1 MNAQSWVDLKQD
13 ADTGIEV
20 IRAHFEG
27 HAYDPHWHDSYLI
40 GFTEQG
46 VQQFHCRRAL
56 FSSVPG
62 QTFFLEPGDIH
73 DGHAPTPGGFTYST
87 LYLEPAWLEKALPGL
102 FEQAPADCLPGVPRT
117 QPDDPGLLPCIANAL
132 QALRDGEPRMV
143 RDATLDALL
152 ERISR
157 SLHWRQRL
165 SGNPQ
170 IASVALRARDYLHA
184 HFHQNIGLDELA
196 QVCGVDRRQG
206 FAQGAGLQLIN
217 PKTWLMSVS
226 VTAIFLDGQASFG
239 AVASYATLFLLVS
252 TPCLL
257 VWGVLGVGGARL
269 LRQPARLLLFNRS
282 MALLLLASV
291 WLPPLASL

>member
-1 MNAQSWVDLKQD
+1 MNAHSWVDLKQD

-56 FSSVPG
+56 FNSVPG

-73 DGHAPTPGGFTYST
+73 DGHAPAPGGFTYST
-87 LYLEPAWLEKALPGL
+87 LYLEPTWLEKALPAL

-132 QALRDGEPRMV
+132 QALSDNEPRMV
-143 RDATLDALL
+143 RDAVLDALL

-157 SLHWRQRL
+157 SLHWRQRIP
-165 SGNPQ
+165 GNPQ

-196 QVCGVDRRQG
+196 RACGVDRFRLSRA
-206 FAQGAGLQLIN
+206 F
-217 PKTWLMSVS
+217 K
-226 VTAIFLDGQASFG
+226 ASFG
-239 AVASYATLFLLVS
+239 IAPHGYLIQLRLVRARRLLALGTSPVDVASDLGFADQSHLGRWFRRANGV
-252 TPCLL
+252 TP
-257 VWGVLGVGGARL
+257 GAYRNL
-269 LRQPARLLLFNRS
+269 CTKLQDHG
-282 MALLLLASV
+282 
-291 WLPPLASL
+291 

>member
-46 VQQFHCRRAL
+46 VQQFHCRCAL

-73 DGHAPTPGGFTYST
+73 DGHAPAPGGFTYST
-87 LYLEPAWLEKALPGL
+87 LYLEPAWLQRALPAL

-132 QALRDGEPRMV
+132 QALSDGEPRMV
-143 RDATLDALL
+143 RDAALDALL

-157 SLHWRQRL
+157 SLHWRQRQP
-165 SGNPQ
+165 SNPQ
-170 IASVALRARDYLHA
+170 IASVALRAREYLHA
-184 HFHQNIGLDELA
+184 HFQQNIGLDELA
-196 QVCGVDRRQG
+196 LVCGVDRFRLSRAFKAAFGIAPHGYLIQLRLVRARRLLALGTAPADVASDLG
-206 FAQGAGLQLIN
+206 FADQSHLGRWFRRANGLTPGAYRNRCTKLQ
-217 PKTWLMSVS
+217 
-226 VTAIFLDGQASFG
+226 DH
-239 AVASYATLFLLVS
+239 
-252 TPCLL
+252 
-257 VWGVLGVGGARL
+257 
-269 LRQPARLLLFNRS
+269 
-282 MALLLLASV
+282 
-291 WLPPLASL
+291 

>member
-62 QTFFLEPGDIH
+62 QTFFIEPGDIH

-87 LYLEPAWLEKALPGL
+87 LYLEPAWLEKALPAL

-143 RDATLDALL
+143 RDAALDALL

-184 HFHQNIGLDELA
+184 HFHENIGLDELA
-196 QVCGVDRRQG
+196 QVCGIDRFRLSRAFKAAFGIAPHGYLIQLRLVRARRLLAIGTSPADVANDLG
-206 FAQGAGLQLIN
+206 FADQSHLGRWFRRANGLTPGAYRNLCTKLQ
-217 PKTWLMSVS
+217 
-226 VTAIFLDGQASFG
+226 DHG
-239 AVASYATLFLLVS
+239 
-252 TPCLL
+252 
-257 VWGVLGVGGARL
+257 
-269 LRQPARLLLFNRS
+269 
-282 MALLLLASV
+282 
-291 WLPPLASL
+291 

>member
-87 LYLEPAWLEKALPGL
+87 LYLEPTWLEKALPAL

-117 QPDDPGLLPCIANAL
+117 QPEDPGLLPCIANAL
-132 QALRDGEPRMV
+132 QALSDNEPRMV
-143 RDATLDALL
+143 RDAALDALL

-165 SGNPQ
+165 PGNPQ

-196 QVCGVDRRQG
+196 RACGVDRFRLSRAFKAAFGIAPHGYLIQLRLVRARRLLALGASPADVASDLG
-206 FAQGAGLQLIN
+206 FADQSHLGRWFRRANGLTPGAYRNLCTKLQ
-217 PKTWLMSVS
+217 
-226 VTAIFLDGQASFG
+226 DHG
-239 AVASYATLFLLVS
+239 
-252 TPCLL
+252 
-257 VWGVLGVGGARL
+257 
-269 LRQPARLLLFNRS
+269 
-282 MALLLLASV
+282 
-291 WLPPLASL
+291 

>member
-87 LYLEPAWLEKALPGL
+87 LYLEPAWLERALPAL

-132 QALRDGEPRMV
+132 QALNDNEPRMV
-143 RDATLDALL
+143 RDAALDTLL

-165 SGNPQ
+165 PGSPQ
-170 IASVALRARDYLHA
+170 IPRVALRARDY
-184 HFHQNIGLDELA
+184 
-196 QVCGVDRRQG
+196 R
-206 FAQGAGLQLIN
+206 
-217 PKTWLMSVS
+217 
-226 VTAIFLDGQASFG
+226 
-239 AVASYATLFLLVS
+239 
-252 TPCLL
+252 
-257 VWGVLGVGGARL
+257 
-269 LRQPARLLLFNRS
+269 
-282 MALLLLASV
+282 
-291 WLPPLASL
+291 PPLVCRTQVFHAARAGAEVSDEVRPALREDVAALCEAAIELNEYDLHVPRARVHLGWLQKTVRRRLRDGRRRGRVPYFG

>member
-87 LYLEPAWLEKALPGL
+87 LYLEPAWLEKALPAL

-143 RDATLDALL
+143 RDAALDALL

-184 HFHQNIGLDELA
+184 HFHENIGLDELA
-196 QVCGVDRRQG
+196 QVCGVDRFRLSRAFKAAFGIAPHGYLIQLRLVRARRLLAIGTSPADVASDLG
-206 FAQGAGLQLIN
+206 FADQSHLGRWFRRANGLTPGAYRNLCTKLQ
-217 PKTWLMSVS
+217 
-226 VTAIFLDGQASFG
+226 DH
-239 AVASYATLFLLVS
+239 
-252 TPCLL
+252 
-257 VWGVLGVGGARL
+257 
-269 LRQPARLLLFNRS
+269 
-282 MALLLLASV
+282 
-291 WLPPLASL
+291 

>member
-87 LYLEPAWLEKALPGL
+87 LYLEPAWLQRALPAL
-102 FEQAPADCLPGVPRT
+102 FEQAPDDCLPGVPRT

-132 QALRDGEPRMV
+132 QALSDNEPRMV
-143 RDATLDALL
+143 RDAALDALL

-157 SLHWRQRL
+157 SLHWRQQL
-165 SGNPQ
+165 PGNPQ
-170 IASVALRARDYLHA
+170 IPSVALRARDYLHA
-184 HFHQNIGLDELA
+184 HFHENIGLDELA
-196 QVCGVDRRQG
+196 RVCGVDRFRLCRAFKAAFGIAPHGYLIQLRLVRARRLLALGTTPADVASDLG
-206 FAQGAGLQLIN
+206 FADQSHLGRWFRRANGVTPGAYRNLCTKLQ
-217 PKTWLMSVS
+217 
-226 VTAIFLDGQASFG
+226 DH
-239 AVASYATLFLLVS
+239 
-252 TPCLL
+252 
-257 VWGVLGVGGARL
+257 
-269 LRQPARLLLFNRS
+269 
-282 MALLLLASV
+282 
-291 WLPPLASL
+291 

>member
-87 LYLEPAWLEKALPGL
+87 LYLEPAWLEKALPAL

-143 RDATLDALL
+143 RDAALDTLL

-184 HFHQNIGLDELA
+184 HFHENIGLDELA
-196 QVCGVDRRQG
+196 QVCGVDRFRLSRAFKAAFGIAPHGYLIQLRLVRARRLLAIGTSPADVASDLG
-206 FAQGAGLQLIN
+206 FADQSHLGRWFRRANGLTPGAYRNLCTKLQ
-217 PKTWLMSVS
+217 
-226 VTAIFLDGQASFG
+226 DHG
-239 AVASYATLFLLVS
+239 
-252 TPCLL
+252 
-257 VWGVLGVGGARL
+257 
-269 LRQPARLLLFNRS
+269 
-282 MALLLLASV
+282 
-291 WLPPLASL
+291 

>member
-27 HAYDPHWHDSYLI
+27 HAYDPHWHDSYLL

-73 DGHAPTPGGFTYST
+73 DGHAPAPGGFTYST
-87 LYLEPAWLEKALPGL
+87 LYLEPAWLKKALPAL
-102 FEQAPADCLPGVPRT
+102 FEQAPGDCLPGVPRT

-132 QALRDGEPRMV
+132 QALSENEPRMV
-143 RDATLDALL
+143 RDAALDALL

-165 SGNPQ
+165 PGNPQ
-170 IASVALRARDYLHA
+170 IPSVALRARDYLHA
-184 HFHQNIGLDELA
+184 HFHENIGLDELA
-196 QVCGVDRRQG
+196 RACGVDRFRLSRAFKAAFGIAPHGYQIQLRLVRARRLLALGTSPADVASDLG
-206 FAQGAGLQLIN
+206 FADQSHLGRWFRRANGLTPGAYRNRCTKLQ
-217 PKTWLMSVS
+217 
-226 VTAIFLDGQASFG
+226 DHG
-239 AVASYATLFLLVS
+239 
-252 TPCLL
+252 
-257 VWGVLGVGGARL
+257 
-269 LRQPARLLLFNRS
+269 
-282 MALLLLASV
+282 
-291 WLPPLASL
+291 

>member
-1 MNAQSWVDLKQD
+1 MNTQSWVDLKQD

-87 LYLEPAWLEKALPGL
+87 LYLEPAWLERALPAL

-132 QALRDGEPRMV
+132 QALNDNEPRMV
-143 RDATLDALL
+143 RDAALDALL

-157 SLHWRQRL
+157 SLYWRQRL
-165 SGNPQ
+165 PGNPQ
-170 IASVALRARDYLHA
+170 IPSVALRARDYLHA
-184 HFHQNIGLDELA
+184 HFHQNVGLDELA
-196 QVCGVDRRQG
+196 RVCGVDRFRLSRAFKAAFGIAPHGYLIQLRLVRARRLLALGTAPADVASDLG
-206 FAQGAGLQLIN
+206 FADQSHLGRWFRRANGLTPGAYRSLCTKLQ
-217 PKTWLMSVS
+217 
-226 VTAIFLDGQASFG
+226 DH
-239 AVASYATLFLLVS
+239 
-252 TPCLL
+252 
-257 VWGVLGVGGARL
+257 
-269 LRQPARLLLFNRS
+269 
-282 MALLLLASV
+282 
-291 WLPPLASL
+291 

>member
-87 LYLEPAWLEKALPGL
+87 LYLEPAWLRRALPAL
-102 FEQAPADCLPGVPRT
+102 FEQAPSDCLPGVPRT

-132 QALRDGEPRMV
+132 QALSDNEPRMV
-143 RDATLDALL
+143 RDAALDALL

-165 SGNPQ
+165 PGNPQ
-170 IASVALRARDYLHA
+170 IPSVALRARDYLHA
-184 HFHQNIGLDELA
+184 HFHENIGLDELA
-196 QVCGVDRRQG
+196 RVCGVDRFRLCRAFKAAFGIAPHGYLIQLRLVRARRLLALGTTPADVASDLG
-206 FAQGAGLQLIN
+206 FADQSHLGRWFRRANGVTPGAYRNLCTKLQ
-217 PKTWLMSVS
+217 
-226 VTAIFLDGQASFG
+226 DH
-239 AVASYATLFLLVS
+239 
-252 TPCLL
+252 
-257 VWGVLGVGGARL
+257 
-269 LRQPARLLLFNRS
+269 
-282 MALLLLASV
+282 
-291 WLPPLASL
+291 

>member
-143 RDATLDALL
+143 RDAALDALL
-152 ERISR
+152 ERISH

-184 HFHQNIGLDELA
+184 HFHENIGLDELA
-196 QVCGVDRRQG
+196 QVCGVDRFRLSRAFKAAFGIAPHGYLIQLRLVRARRLLAIGTSPADVASDLG
-206 FAQGAGLQLIN
+206 FADQSHLGRWFRRANGLTPGAYRNLCTKLQ
-217 PKTWLMSVS
+217 
-226 VTAIFLDGQASFG
+226 DH
-239 AVASYATLFLLVS
+239 
-252 TPCLL
+252 
-257 VWGVLGVGGARL
+257 
-269 LRQPARLLLFNRS
+269 
-282 MALLLLASV
+282 
-291 WLPPLASL
+291 

>member
-73 DGHAPTPGGFTYST
+73 DGHAPAPGGFTYST
-87 LYLEPAWLEKALPGL
+87 LYLEPTWLERALPAL
-102 FEQAPADCLPGVPRT
+102 FEQAPVDCLPGVPRT

-132 QALRDGEPRMV
+132 QALSDGEPRMV
-143 RDATLDALL
+143 RDAALDALL

-165 SGNPQ
+165 PSNPQ
-170 IASVALRARDYLHA
+170 IPRVALRARDYLHA

-196 QVCGVDRRQG
+196 RACGVDRFRLSRAFKAAFGIAPHGYLIQLRLVRARRLLALGTAPADVASDLG
-206 FAQGAGLQLIN
+206 FADQSHLGRWFRRANGLTPGAYRNRCTKLQ
-217 PKTWLMSVS
+217 
-226 VTAIFLDGQASFG
+226 DH
-239 AVASYATLFLLVS
+239 
-252 TPCLL
+252 
-257 VWGVLGVGGARL
+257 
-269 LRQPARLLLFNRS
+269 
-282 MALLLLASV
+282 
-291 WLPPLASL
+291 

>member
-73 DGHAPTPGGFTYST
+73 DGHAPAPGGFTYST
-87 LYLEPAWLEKALPGL
+87 LYLEPAWLERALPAL

-117 QPDDPGLLPCIANAL
+117 QPDDPGLLPCIVNAL
-132 QALRDGEPRMV
+132 QALSDGEPRMV
-143 RDATLDALL
+143 RDAALDALL

-157 SLHWRQRL
+157 SLHWRQGL
-165 SGNPQ
+165 PGNPQ
-170 IASVALRARDYLHA
+170 IPRVALRARDYLHA

-196 QVCGVDRRQG
+196 RACGVDRFRLSRAFKAAFGIAPHGYLIQLRLVRARRLLALGTAPADVASDLG
-206 FAQGAGLQLIN
+206 FADQSHLGRWFRRANGLTPGAYRNRCTKLQ
-217 PKTWLMSVS
+217 
-226 VTAIFLDGQASFG
+226 DH
-239 AVASYATLFLLVS
+239 
-252 TPCLL
+252 
-257 VWGVLGVGGARL
+257 
-269 LRQPARLLLFNRS
+269 
-282 MALLLLASV
+282 
-291 WLPPLASL
+291 

>member
-87 LYLEPAWLEKALPGL
+87 LYLEPAWLERALPAL
-102 FEQAPADCLPGVPRT
+102 FEQTPADCLPGVPRT

-132 QALRDGEPRMV
+132 QALNDNEPRMV
-143 RDATLDALL
+143 RDAALDTLL

-165 SGNPQ
+165 PGNPQ
-170 IASVALRARDYLHA
+170 IPRVALRARDYMHA

-196 QVCGVDRRQG
+196 RVCGVDRFRLSRAFKAAFGIAPHGYLIQLRLVRARRLLALGTAPADVASDLG
-206 FAQGAGLQLIN
+206 FADQSHLGRWFRRANGL
-217 PKTWLMSVS
+217 
-226 VTAIFLDGQASFG
+226 
-239 AVASYATLFLLVS
+239 
-252 TPCLL
+252 TP
-257 VWGVLGVGGARL
+257 GTY
-269 LRQPARLLLFNRS
+269 RS
-282 MALLLLASV
+282 LCTKLQDR
-291 WLPPLASL
+291 

>member
-87 LYLEPAWLEKALPGL
+87 LYLEPAWLERALPAL

-132 QALRDGEPRMV
+132 QALNDNEPRMV
-143 RDATLDALL
+143 RDAALDTLL

-157 SLHWRQRL
+157 SLHWRQCL
-165 SGNPQ
+165 PGNPQ
-170 IASVALRARDYLHA
+170 IPRVALRARDYLHA

-196 QVCGVDRRQG
+196 RVCGVDRFRLSRAFKAAFGIAPHGYLIQLRLVRARRLLALGTAPADVASDLG
-206 FAQGAGLQLIN
+206 FADQSHLGRWFRRANGLTPGAYRSLCTKLQ
-217 PKTWLMSVS
+217 
-226 VTAIFLDGQASFG
+226 D
-239 AVASYATLFLLVS
+239 
-252 TPCLL
+252 
-257 VWGVLGVGGARL
+257 R
-269 LRQPARLLLFNRS
+269 
-282 MALLLLASV
+282 
-291 WLPPLASL
+291 

>member
-87 LYLEPAWLEKALPGL
+87 LYLEPAWLEKALPAL

-143 RDATLDALL
+143 RDAALDALL

-184 HFHQNIGLDELA
+184 HFHENIGLDELA
-196 QVCGVDRRQG
+196 QVCGVDRFRLSRAFKAAFGIAPHGYLIQLRLVRARRLLALGTSPADVASDLG
-206 FAQGAGLQLIN
+206 FADQSHLGRWFRRANGLTPGAYRNLCTKLQ
-217 PKTWLMSVS
+217 
-226 VTAIFLDGQASFG
+226 DH
-239 AVASYATLFLLVS
+239 
-252 TPCLL
+252 
-257 VWGVLGVGGARL
+257 
-269 LRQPARLLLFNRS
+269 
-282 MALLLLASV
+282 
-291 WLPPLASL
+291 

>member
-87 LYLEPAWLEKALPGL
+87 LYLEPAWLRRALPAL
-102 FEQAPADCLPGVPRT
+102 FEQAPGDCLPGVPRT

-132 QALRDGEPRMV
+132 QALSDNEPRMV
-143 RDATLDALL
+143 RDAALDALL

-157 SLHWRQRL
+157 SLHWRQQL
-165 SGNPQ
+165 PGNPQ
-170 IASVALRARDYLHA
+170 IPSVALRARDYLHA
-184 HFHQNIGLDELA
+184 HFHENIGLDELA
-196 QVCGVDRRQG
+196 RVCGVDRFRLCRAFKAAFGIAPHGYLIQLRLVRARRLLALGTTPADVASDLG
-206 FAQGAGLQLIN
+206 FADQSHLGRWFRRANGVTPGAYRNLCTKLQ
-217 PKTWLMSVS
+217 
-226 VTAIFLDGQASFG
+226 DH
-239 AVASYATLFLLVS
+239 
-252 TPCLL
+252 
-257 VWGVLGVGGARL
+257 
-269 LRQPARLLLFNRS
+269 
-282 MALLLLASV
+282 
-291 WLPPLASL
+291 

>member
-87 LYLEPAWLEKALPGL
+87 LYLEPAWLERALPAL
-102 FEQAPADCLPGVPRT
+102 FEQAPGDCLPGVPRT

-143 RDATLDALL
+143 RDAALDALL

-165 SGNPQ
+165 PGNPQ
-170 IASVALRARDYLHA
+170 IPRVALRARDYLHA
-184 HFHQNIGLDELA
+184 HFQQNIGLDELA
-196 QVCGVDRRQG
+196 RACGVDRFRLCRAFKAAFGIAPHGYLIQLRLVRARRLLAIGTAPAEVASDLG
-206 FAQGAGLQLIN
+206 FADQSHLGRWFRRANGLTPGAYRNRCTKLQ
-217 PKTWLMSVS
+217 
-226 VTAIFLDGQASFG
+226 DH
-239 AVASYATLFLLVS
+239 
-252 TPCLL
+252 
-257 VWGVLGVGGARL
+257 
-269 LRQPARLLLFNRS
+269 
-282 MALLLLASV
+282 
-291 WLPPLASL
+291 

>member
-87 LYLEPAWLEKALPGL
+87 LYLEPAWLQRAMPAL

-132 QALRDGEPRMV
+132 QALSDGEPRMV
-143 RDATLDALL
+143 RDAALDALL

-165 SGNPQ
+165 PGNPQ
-170 IASVALRARDYLHA
+170 IPRVALRARDYLHA
-184 HFHQNIGLDELA
+184 HFQQNIGLDELA
-196 QVCGVDRRQG
+196 RACGVDRFRLCRAFKAAFGIAPHGYLIQLRLVRARRLLAIGTAPAEVASDLG
-206 FAQGAGLQLIN
+206 FADQSHLGRWFRRANGLTPGAYRNRCTKLQ
-217 PKTWLMSVS
+217 
-226 VTAIFLDGQASFG
+226 DH
-239 AVASYATLFLLVS
+239 
-252 TPCLL
+252 
-257 VWGVLGVGGARL
+257 
-269 LRQPARLLLFNRS
+269 
-282 MALLLLASV
+282 
-291 WLPPLASL
+291 

>member
-87 LYLEPAWLEKALPGL
+87 LYLEPAWLQRTLPAL
-102 FEQAPADCLPGVPRT
+102 FEQAPADCLPSVPRT

-132 QALRDGEPRMV
+132 QALNENEPRMI
-143 RDATLDALL
+143 RDAALDALL
-152 ERISR
+152 ERVSR

-165 SGNPQ
+165 PGNPQ
-170 IASVALRARDYLHA
+170 IPSVALRAREYLHA
-184 HFHQNIGLDELA
+184 HFQQNIGLDELA
-196 QVCGVDRRQG
+196 RVCGVDRFRLSRAFKAAFGIAPHGYLIQLRLVCARRLLALGTAPADVASDLG
-206 FAQGAGLQLIN
+206 FADQSHLGRWFRRANGLTPGAYRNLCTT
-217 PKTWLMSVS
+217 P
-226 VTAIFLDGQASFG
+226 QA
-239 AVASYATLFLLVS
+239 AE
-252 TPCLL
+252 
-257 VWGVLGVGGARL
+257 
-269 LRQPARLLLFNRS
+269 
-282 MALLLLASV
+282 
-291 WLPPLASL
+291 

>member
-87 LYLEPAWLEKALPGL
+87 LYLEPAWLARALPAL

-132 QALRDGEPRMV
+132 QALNDNEPRMV
-143 RDATLDALL
+143 RDAALDALL

-165 SGNPQ
+165 PGNPQ
-170 IASVALRARDYLHA
+170 IPRVALRARDYLHA
-184 HFHQNIGLDELA
+184 HFHQNTGLDELA
-196 QVCGVDRRQG
+196 RVCGVDRFRLSRAFKAAFGIAPHGYLIQLRLVRARRLLALGKAPADVASDLG
-206 FAQGAGLQLIN
+206 FADQSHLGRWFRRANGLTPGAYRSRCTKLQ
-217 PKTWLMSVS
+217 
-226 VTAIFLDGQASFG
+226 D
-239 AVASYATLFLLVS
+239 
-252 TPCLL
+252 
-257 VWGVLGVGGARL
+257 R
-269 LRQPARLLLFNRS
+269 
-282 MALLLLASV
+282 
-291 WLPPLASL
+291 

>member
-87 LYLEPAWLEKALPGL
+87 LYLEPAWLEKALPAL

-143 RDATLDALL
+143 RDAALDTLL

-196 QVCGVDRRQG
+196 QVCGVDRFRLSRAFKAAFGIAPHGYLIQLRLVRARRLLAIGTSPADVASDLG
-206 FAQGAGLQLIN
+206 FADQSHLGRWFRRANGLTPGAYRNRCTKLQ
-217 PKTWLMSVS
+217 
-226 VTAIFLDGQASFG
+226 DH
-239 AVASYATLFLLVS
+239 
-252 TPCLL
+252 
-257 VWGVLGVGGARL
+257 
-269 LRQPARLLLFNRS
+269 
-282 MALLLLASV
+282 
-291 WLPPLASL
+291 

>member
-1 MNAQSWVDLKQD
+1 MNAHSWVDLKQD

-73 DGHAPTPGGFTYST
+73 DGHAPAPGGFTYST
-87 LYLEPAWLEKALPGL
+87 LYLEPTWLEKALPAL

-132 QALRDGEPRMV
+132 QALSDNEPRMV
-143 RDATLDALL
+143 RDAVLDALL

-157 SLHWRQRL
+157 SLHWRQRIP
-165 SGNPQ
+165 GNPQ

-196 QVCGVDRRQG
+196 RACGVDRFRLSRA
-206 FAQGAGLQLIN
+206 F
-217 PKTWLMSVS
+217 K
-226 VTAIFLDGQASFG
+226 ASFG
-239 AVASYATLFLLVS
+239 IAPHGYLIQLRLVRARRLLALGTSPVDVASDLGFADQSHLGRWFRRANGV
-252 TPCLL
+252 TP
-257 VWGVLGVGGARL
+257 GAYRNL
-269 LRQPARLLLFNRS
+269 CTKLQDHG
-282 MALLLLASV
+282 
-291 WLPPLASL
+291 

>member
-87 LYLEPAWLEKALPGL
+87 LYLEPAWLERALPAL

-132 QALRDGEPRMV
+132 QALSDNEPRMV
-143 RDATLDALL
+143 RDAALDALL

-157 SLHWRQRL
+157 SLHWRQQL
-165 SGNPQ
+165 PGNPQ
-170 IASVALRARDYLHA
+170 IPSVALRARDYLHA
-184 HFHQNIGLDELA
+184 HFHENIGLDELA
-196 QVCGVDRRQG
+196 RVCGVDRFRLSRAFKAAFGIAPHGYLIQLRLVRARRLLALGTSPADVASDLG
-206 FAQGAGLQLIN
+206 FADQSHLGRWFRRANGLTPGAYRNLCTKLQ
-217 PKTWLMSVS
+217 
-226 VTAIFLDGQASFG
+226 DHG
-239 AVASYATLFLLVS
+239 
-252 TPCLL
+252 
-257 VWGVLGVGGARL
+257 
-269 LRQPARLLLFNRS
+269 
-282 MALLLLASV
+282 
-291 WLPPLASL
+291 

>member
-1 MNAQSWVDLKQD
+1 MNAHSWVDLKQD

-62 QTFFLEPGDIH
+62 QTFLLEPGDIH
-73 DGHAPTPGGFTYST
+73 DGHAPAPGGFTYST
-87 LYLEPAWLEKALPGL
+87 LYLEPTWLEKALPAL
-102 FEQAPADCLPGVPRT
+102 FEQAPANCLPGVPRT

-132 QALRDGEPRMV
+132 QALSDNEPRMV
-143 RDATLDALL
+143 RDAALDALL

-165 SGNPQ
+165 PGNPQ

-196 QVCGVDRRQG
+196 RACGVDRFRLSRAFKAAFGIAPHGYLIQLRLVRARRLLALGTSPADVASDLG
-206 FAQGAGLQLIN
+206 FADQSHLGRWFRRANGLTPGAYRNLCTKLQ
-217 PKTWLMSVS
+217 
-226 VTAIFLDGQASFG
+226 DHG
-239 AVASYATLFLLVS
+239 
-252 TPCLL
+252 
-257 VWGVLGVGGARL
+257 
-269 LRQPARLLLFNRS
+269 
-282 MALLLLASV
+282 
-291 WLPPLASL
+291 